1 MALYFGYYVRKL
13 LFTVKKKINVLYIYI
28 FHICFQESNVMW
40 SKNPQVINNA
50 NGVESISPIKN
61 IYFFTSLSMYY
72 FTVITQLE
80 IQS

>member
-1 MALYFGYYVRKL
+1 MFCTSIYFISVSRRVMCCE
-13 LFTVKKKINVLYIYI
+13 VKIL
-28 FHICFQESNVMW
+28 
-40 SKNPQVINNA
+40 QVINNA